1 MGMRKNIVGA
11 LDQVILDPQIMRLRR
26 YQGRVTEPSNRF
38 EANRVRA
45 RKHIAER
52 RMMGYRT
59 LTVSPVPAI
68 ALSYLRKQWGFT
80 SYTEAAD
87 AAILYLAVQTRKGLA
102 KLDLTV

>member
-1 MGMRKNIVGA
+1 MGMRKNILGA
-11 LDQVILDPQIMRLRR
+11 MDKLILDPKILRLNAYR
-26 YQGRVTEPSNRF
+26 GRVTEPVNRL

-52 RMMGYRT
+52 RMMGYKT

-68 ALSYLRKQWGFT
+68 ALAYLKKQWGFT
-80 SYTEAAD
+80 SYTEATD
-87 AAILYLAVQTRKGLA
+87 AAILHLAIQTRKGLA